1 MSGADNGEP
10 VAEKKV
16 IYIGN
21 RAGRGVFH
29 RNHAEIRFIPVYG
42 GEYIL
47 KYRIKRGLTAG
58 VKPHGRLMGKA
69 ASHAGTGHNR
79 FFFRKYRL
87 AGGLNLAAKL
97 LSRV

>member
-29 RNHAEIRFIPVYG
+29 RNHAEIRFIG
-42 GEYIL
+42 L
-47 KYRIKRGLTAG
+47 RRRIHPQIPDKTRPTAG

-79 FFFRKYRL
+79 FFSESI
-87 AGGLNLAAKL
+87 GLPA
-97 LSRV
+97 V